1 MIDRITQFHRRI
13 GRRLGVVI
21 VIVVVVVIMTLV
33 SWLVTSLVGGDG
45 DNGDKSGGAAEWMQP
60 LPEEF
65 GPDGE
70 PIPQA
75 TLVARAVA
83 ATIEAIPTPT
93 PLPTPDVAAT
103 LQAELVLN
111 RDRVKPVL
119 MLNPLDSE
127 TYRDPYLTP
136 NELRYFRELGPRL
149 WAYTRVWLHLQE
161 VLSVDIEEWDSS
173 TLQHD
178 LGSAQVLLESAPE
191 RPIFRRVRGEKPV
204 DPLVLAYADSIET
217 GMTSVRRAVARLSD
231 AEEILAG
238 PVGHPERDELL
249 RITRDVEELLAGF
262 DDAMSIYGCSVCG
275 ELFRRVDDK

>member
-1 MIDRITQFHRRI
+1 MIDRITQLYRRI
-13 GRRLGVVI
+13 DRRLGVVI

-45 DNGDKSGGAAEWMQP
+45 EKAGGAPEWMQP
-60 LPEEF
+60 MPEEF

-103 LQAELVLN
+103 LQAELALN

-119 MLNPLDSE
+119 MLNPLDLE

-136 NELRYFRELGPRL
+136 NELGYFRELGPRL

-161 VLSVDIEEWDSS
+161 VLSVDIAEWDSS

-178 LGSAQVLLESAPE
+178 LGSAQSLLESAPE
-191 RPIFRRVRGEKPV
+191 RPTFRKVRGGKPI
-204 DPLVLAYADSIET
+204 DPLVRAYADSIET

-231 AEEILAG
+231 AEDILAG

-262 DDAMSIYGCSVCG
+262 DDAMSVYGCSVCG
-275 ELFRRVDDK
+275 ELFRRVEE

>member
-1 MIDRITQFHRRI
+1 MIDQITQLYRRLD
-13 GRRLGVVI
+13 RRLGVVI

-33 SWLVTSLVGGDG
+33 SWLVTSFVGGDG
-45 DNGDKSGGAAEWMQP
+45 EKAGGTPEWMQP

-103 LQAELVLN
+103 LQAELALN

-119 MLNPLDSE
+119 MLNPLDLE
-127 TYRDPYLTP
+127 TYRDPYLTL

-161 VLSVDIEEWDSS
+161 VLSVDIAEWDSS

-178 LGSAQVLLESAPE
+178 LGSAQSLLESAPE
-191 RPIFRRVRGEKPV
+191 RPTFRRVRGAKPI

-238 PVGHPERDELL
+238 PMGHPERDELL

-262 DDAMSIYGCSVCG
+262 DDAMSVYGCSVCG
-275 ELFRRVDDK
+275 ELFRRVEE